1 MNARITRITLAAV
14 LGLSATMAAPL
25 VSQPE
30 AHAANRTS
38 HPDFAW
44 WPTAKPQGTRL
55 FVGNLSLT
63 DGAAVTAVQF
73 NPKELTVNKSVPW
86 QK

>member
-1 MNARITRITLAAV
+1 MNTRITRLVLAGV
-14 LGLSATMAAPL
+14 LGLSATLA
-25 VSQPE
+25 VSSLSQNE
-30 AHAANRTS
+30 AHAATPES

-63 DGAAVTAVQF
+63 GEGASAAVQF
-73 NPKELTVNKSVPW
+73 NPKELTIDKSVPW
-86 QK
+86 Q